1 MNLSYEEFIKLIPED
16 TKEYVDIVLKYISR
30 YIVHNTEED
39 IKDYGDIVLKH
50 IDGYITH
57 GEDMH
62 IVDDYNKFIDVP
74 INNDCKIK
82 AFFLEALS
90 KSEYSYVAKKLYNNK
105 YISYDEIAINGIP
118 VFLNNE
124 VDTNVF
130 NLYKEYFL
138 IYSDTSYYYGLTPLE
153 LVNNIFEKKQEILD
167 YRDSYG
173 IYRYCF
179 IANDGYKRLKIDK
192 IIEEKRKEFENK
204 LSIELFKDIPIDIV
218 HLVTNASKIYNY
230 NIKHIKSMLYKSID
244 DLVVDSLLTSYLY
257 SEDTDVN
264 NMVKKLN
271 LSPGII
277 DFYRKKYIEN
287 TGDLDFE
294 PNYYGIKMYYEK
306 YYKDLN
312 SKTIENMFI
321 NLFNRNIT
329 NSTYVEELLNKYNID
344 ENKVVGLLDTRT
356 EQEKINEMI
365 TNFNGDRNK
374 LARLSKIYSLTLK
387 KVNPITNKYLNTK
400 NDILT
405 YSYLTYLSIYEQDN
419 ILYEY
424 LKDNDITIDKTN
436 NLVEVNLT
444 NEEIEKEPITL
455 ESIKDIVSKNIDDFD
470 EHFIKNSK
478 SNALINIFNSL
489 SSNKIYDLNREIENY
504 IEKKELEYKDKIY
517 LELFDG
523 LNKETTSFIKDLAFE
538 NKYLSANINDI
549 DKKDLIMLSIMYSAF
564 NVDSLKS
571 YLYTRYDIVIEEVND
586 LVKVKHNN
594 FYAGYRYDEEDN
606 VMLYNDYYDFIFKGY
621 NQDIA
626 RQDIMPQ
633 HIFRNI
639 FNKSLYNR
647 AYLVKLLHRLNHNL
661 SDFDNFTDEYDNYL
675 LGSQVKDKMESI
687 FKGFYNCSVEL
698 NNNDR
703 YLNVYIENII
713 ENALAINTK
722 INETNPNLT
731 NLDKEK
737 LSIML
742 SYILTYIDA
751 IDKDNKFIFGINTL
765 YNNGITLELICKYLN
780 TSKEELKFNIP
791 PIDYKLFDNYMKY
804 FDSKEKEKSL
814 MTIMSNLFNPEINN
828 SNILSV
834 IGNLSTE
841 QSRVLNIELSTFKPY
856 IPSLSECISSL
867 KSLEVKSM
875 NIEDMNDM
883 MSYGNELS
891 KHFVT
896 INEEEHKLLSGD
908 SNDKSIANINE
919 IIANSYEVIEP
930 KKSFFKWLFLED
942 TPNNNITIKLEAIPK
957 LKDAINTNINILSN
971 ELLTYDKIR
980 KYIIEYAKKN
990 REYVIKTSEIV
1001 ALLERKINEID
1012 ADDPYSYIDSMQTS
1026 SQLQIAREKQ
1036 NRFNTSNQLLNQ
1048 ELLKINQAIVNHF
1061 ITINALEMAR
1071 DDLLPLIS
1079 SELLISQGN
1088 KDVNS
1093 SLELS
1098 KNIMDLFKAMLER
1111 NVDSTKEVLTK
1122 INSIYSLNG
1131 TTELL
1136 NMHINN
1142 YINTIDNTTDK
1153 ENSKKLIREI

>member
-1 MNLSYEEFIKLIPED
+1 MNLSYEEFIKLLPEG
-16 TKEYVDIVLKYISR
+16 TKEYVEDVLRSITQFIILNRKIYI
-30 YIVHNTEED
+30 EES
-39 IKDYGDIVLKH
+39 
-50 IDGYITH
+50 
-57 GEDMH
+57 
-62 IVDDYNKFIDVP
+62 NNFIDE
-74 INNDCKIK
+74 DYKIK
-82 AFFLEALS
+82 TIFSEILS
-90 KSEYSYVAKKLYNNK
+90 KNNEYSYIAKKIKNVTFIDISNK
-105 YISYDEIAINGIP
+105 SIYLIKSYSINP
-118 VFLNNE
+118 
-124 VDTNVF
+124 DAF

-138 IYSDTSYYYGLTPLE
+138 IYSDISYYYGLTPLE
-153 LVNNIFEKKQEILD
+153 LVNNIFEKNQGILD

-173 IYRYCF
+173 IYHYCF
-179 IANDGYKRLKIDK
+179 IGNDGYKRLKIDK
-192 IIEEKRKEFENK
+192 IIEEKRKEFENN
-204 LSIELFKDIPIDIV
+204 LSIELFRDTPIDII
-218 HLVTNASKIYNY
+218 HLITNASKIYNY
-230 NIKHIKSMLYKSID
+230 NIKHIKDMLYKSID
-244 DLVVDSLLTSYLY
+244 DLVADSILTSYLS
-257 SEDTDVN
+257 SEDEDVKT
-264 NMVKKLN
+264 MIKKLN

-277 DFYRKKYIEN
+277 DLYRKKN
-287 TGDLDFE
+287 LVKTSDLAIE
-294 PNYYGIKMYYEK
+294 PNYYSIKMYYEK
-306 YYKDLN
+306 YYKALN
-312 SKTIENMFI
+312 NKTIESMFI

-329 NSTYVEELLNKYNID
+329 NSTYVEEVLNKHNID
-344 ENKVVGLLDTRT
+344 ENKIVNLLDTRT
-356 EQEKINEMI
+356 EQEKINEI
-365 TNFNGDRNK
+365 LTNFNGYKTK

-419 ILYEY
+419 ILYKY
-424 LKDNDITIDKTN
+424 LKDNDVTIDKIN

-444 NEEIEKEPITL
+444 NEEINEESITL
-455 ESIKDIVSKNIDDFD
+455 EVIKDIVSKNIDNFD
-470 EHFIKNSK
+470 EYFIKDSK
-478 SNALINIFNSL
+478 SSTLTNIFNSL
-489 SSNKIYDLNREIENY
+489 SNNKIHDLNSEIENY

-517 LELFDG
+517 LELFNG
-523 LNKETTSFIKDLAFE
+523 LNKETISFIKHLAFE
-538 NKYLSANINDI
+538 NKYLSANISDI
-549 DKKDLIMLSIMYSAF
+549 DRKDLIMLSIMHSAF
-564 NVDSLKS
+564 NVDSLRS
-571 YLYTRYDIVIEEVND
+571 YLYTKYDIAIEEVND
-586 LVKVKHNN
+586 LIKVKYNN
-594 FYAGYRYDEEDN
+594 FYADDGYRYDEEDN
-606 VMLYNDYYDFIFKGY
+606 IMLYNDYYDFIFKGY
-621 NQDIA
+621 NQDMA

-647 AYLVKLLHRLNHNL
+647 AYLVKLLHNLKLNL
-661 SDFDNFTDEYDNYL
+661 SDFDNFTNDFNNYL
-675 LGSQVKDKMESI
+675 LEDQVKDKMKSI
-687 FKGFYNCSVEL
+687 FKDFTSCDNG
-698 NNNDR
+698 R

-713 ENALAINTK
+713 LNALAINTR
-722 INETNPNLT
+722 INKSNPNLSD
-731 NLDKEK
+731 LDKEK

-742 SYILTYIDA
+742 SYILAYIDYIDV

-780 TSKEELKFNIP
+780 TSKDDLKFNIL

-804 FDSKEKEKSL
+804 FDSNKQEKSL

-834 IGNLSTE
+834 IGNLPSE

-856 IPSLSECISSL
+856 IPSLSECIESL
-867 KSLEVKSM
+867 RSLEVKQM
-875 NIEDMNDM
+875 NVSDINDM

-930 KKSFFKWLFLED
+930 KKSFFKWLFNEEE
-942 TPNNNITIKLEAIPK
+942 TNNNITIKLEAIPK
-957 LKDAINTNINILSN
+957 LKEAINVNISILSS

-990 REYVIKTSEIV
+990 REYIIKTSEIV
-1001 ALLERKINEID
+1001 TLLENKTNEINPN
-1012 ADDPYSYIDSMQTS
+1012 DPYSYIDSLQIS
-1026 SQLQIAREKQ
+1026 SQLQIVREKQ

-1048 ELLKINQAIVNHF
+1048 ELFKINQAIVNHF

-1079 SELLISQGN
+1079 SEILISQGN

-1153 ENSKKLIREI
+1153 ENSKKLIKEL

>member
-1 MNLSYEEFIKLIPED
+1 MNLSYEEFIELIPED
-16 TKEYVDIVLKYISR
+16 TKEYVEDVLRCITQYVILNRKMYIERSSDSIDEDYRIKAIFSEMLSR
-30 YIVHNTEED
+30 NEE
-39 IKDYGDIVLKH
+39 YS
-50 IDGYITH
+50 YIT
-57 GEDMH
+57 
-62 IVDDYNKFIDVP
+62 K
-74 INNDCKIK
+74 KIK
-82 AFFLEALS
+82 YNTFVDSSRSNIYLS
-90 KSEYSYVAKKLYNNK
+90 KSYS
-105 YISYDEIAINGIP
+105 INP
-118 VFLNNE
+118 
-124 VDTNVF
+124 DAF

-138 IYSDTSYYYGLTPLE
+138 IYNDISYYYGLTPLE
-153 LVNNIFEKKQEILD
+153 LVNNIFNIDHSVLEFD
-167 YRDSYG
+167 DSNYK
-173 IYRYCF
+173 RHRCF
-179 IANDGYKRLKIDK
+179 IANDDYKKLNIDK
-192 IIEEKRKEFENK
+192 IIEEKRKEFENN
-204 LSIELFKDIPIDIV
+204 LSIELFRDTPIDII
-218 HLVTNASKIYNY
+218 HLITNASKIYNY
-230 NIKHIKSMLYKSID
+230 NIKHIKGMLYKSID
-244 DLVVDSLLTSYLY
+244 DLVVDSIFTSYLS
-257 SEDTDVN
+257 SEDTDIK
-264 NMVKKLN
+264 NMIKKLN

-277 DFYRKKYIEN
+277 DFYRKQYLEN
-287 TGDLDFE
+287 TTELDFE
-294 PNYYGIKMYYEK
+294 PNYYSIKMYYEK

-312 SKTIENMFI
+312 IKTIENMFI

-344 ENKVVGLLDTRT
+344 ENKIISLLDTRT
-356 EQEKINEMI
+356 EQEKINEI
-365 TNFNGDRNK
+365 LTNFNGDRNK
-374 LARLSKIYSLTLK
+374 LARLSKVYSLTLK
-387 KVNPITNKYLNTK
+387 KANPINNKYLKTND
-400 NDILT
+400 DILS

-419 ILYEY
+419 ILYQY
-424 LKDNDITIDKTN
+424 LKDNDITIDKIN

-444 NEEIEKEPITL
+444 DEEIEKELIDLNT
-455 ESIKDIVSKNIDDFD
+455 IKDVVSKNIDDF
-470 EHFIKNSK
+470 EEYFIKDSK
-478 SNALINIFNSL
+478 SNALIDIFNSL
-489 SSNKIYDLNREIENY
+489 SSNKICDLNSEIENY

-517 LELFDG
+517 LELFNG
-523 LNKETTSFIKDLAFE
+523 LNKETISFIKDLAYE
-538 NKYLSANINDI
+538 NKYLSANISDI
-549 DKKDLIMLSIMYSAF
+549 DRKDLIMLSIMYSAF

-571 YLYTRYDIVIEEVND
+571 YLYTRYDITTNLIEI
-586 LVKVKHNN
+586 
-594 FYAGYRYDEEDN
+594 YRKKSSKKYDYTEEDN
-606 VMLYNDYYDFIFKGY
+606 IMLYNDYYDFIFKGY
-621 NQDIA
+621 NQDMA

-647 AYLVKLLHRLNHNL
+647 ACLVKLLHRLNHNL

-703 YLNVYIENII
+703 YLNAYIENII
-713 ENALAINTK
+713 LNAIAINTK
-722 INETNPNLT
+722 INENNPNLT

-742 SYILTYIDA
+742 SYILTYIDYIDA
-751 IDKDNKFIFGINTL
+751 IDKDNKLIFGINTL

-791 PIDYKLFDNYMKY
+791 PINYKLFDNYIKY
-804 FDSKEKEKSL
+804 FDSNEKEKSL

-834 IGNLSTE
+834 IGNLSAE

-867 KSLEVKSM
+867 KSLEVKQM
-875 NIEDMNDM
+875 DVEDINDM

-919 IIANSYEVIEP
+919 IITNSYEVIEP
-930 KKSFFKWLFLED
+930 KKSFFKWLFVEE
-942 TPNNNITIKLEAIPK
+942 TNNNITIKLEAIPK
-957 LKDAINTNINILSN
+957 LKEAINANINILSN

-1001 ALLERKINEID
+1001 ALLETKINEVNPN
-1012 ADDPYSYIDSMQTS
+1012 DPYGYIDSLQVS

-1048 ELLKINQAIVNHF
+1048 ELFKINQAIVNHF

-1079 SELLISQGN
+1079 SEILITQGN

-1153 ENSKKLIREI
+1153 ENSKKLIKEI

>member
-1 MNLSYEEFIKLIPED
+1 MNLSYEEFIKLLPEG
-16 TKEYVDIVLKYISR
+16 TKEYVEDVLRSITQFIILNRKMYIEGSNDS
-30 YIVHNTEED
+30 IDED
-39 IKDYGDIVLKH
+39 YR
-50 IDGYITH
+50 
-57 GEDMH
+57 
-62 IVDDYNKFIDVP
+62 
-74 INNDCKIK
+74 IK
-82 AFFLEALS
+82 AIFSEMLS
-90 KSEYSYVAKKLYNNK
+90 RNEEYSYITKKIKYSTFVDSSRNNIYLNK
-105 YISYDEIAINGIP
+105 SYK
-118 VFLNNE
+118 LNA
-124 VDTNVF
+124 DAF

-138 IYSDTSYYYGLTPLE
+138 IYSDISYYYGLTPLE
-153 LVNNIFEKKQEILD
+153 LVNNIFEKNQGILD

-173 IYRYCF
+173 IYHYCF
-179 IANDGYKRLKIDK
+179 IGNDGYKRLKIDK

-204 LSIELFKDIPIDIV
+204 LSIELFKDTPIDII
-218 HLVTNASKIYNY
+218 HLITNASKIYNY
-230 NIKHIKSMLYKSID
+230 NIKHIKGMLYKSID
-244 DLVVDSLLTSYLY
+244 DLIVDSIFTSYLS
-257 SEDTDVN
+257 SEDTDIK
-264 NMVKKLN
+264 NMIKKLN

-277 DFYRKKYIEN
+277 DFYRKQYLEN
-287 TGDLDFE
+287 TIELDFE
-294 PNYYGIKMYYEK
+294 PNYYSIKMYYEK

-344 ENKVVGLLDTRT
+344 ENKIISLLDTRT
-356 EQEKINEMI
+356 EQEKINEI
-365 TNFNGDRNK
+365 LTNFNGDKTK
-374 LARLSKIYSLTLK
+374 LARLSKVYSLTLK
-387 KVNPITNKYLNTK
+387 KVNPLTNKYLNTK

-419 ILYEY
+419 ILYNY
-424 LKDNDITIDKTN
+424 LKDNNIEVDKIN

-444 NEEIEKEPITL
+444 NEEIENEPITL
-455 ESIKDIVSKNIDDFD
+455 EVIKDIVSKNIDNFD
-470 EHFIKNSK
+470 EYFIKDSK
-478 SNALINIFNSL
+478 SSTLTNIFNSL
-489 SSNKIYDLNREIENY
+489 SNNKIHDLNSEIENY

-517 LELFDG
+517 LELFNG
-523 LNKETTSFIKDLAFE
+523 LNKETISFIKHLAFE
-538 NKYLSANINDI
+538 NKYLSTNISDI
-549 DKKDLIMLSIMYSAF
+549 DRKDLIMLSIMHSAF
-564 NVDSLKS
+564 NVDSLRS
-571 YLYTRYDIVIEEVND
+571 YLYTKYDIAIEEVND
-586 LVKVKHNN
+586 LIKVKYNN
-594 FYAGYRYDEEDN
+594 FYADDGYRYDEEDN
-606 VMLYNDYYDFIFKGY
+606 IMLYNDYYDFIFKGY
-621 NQDIA
+621 NQDMA
-626 RQDIMPQ
+626 RQDIMSQ

-647 AYLVKLLHRLNHNL
+647 AYLVKLLHNLKLNL
-661 SDFDNFTDEYDNYL
+661 SDFDNFGNDFDNYL
-675 LGSQVKDKMESI
+675 LENQVKDKMESI
-687 FKGFYNCSVEL
+687 FKDFTSCDNG
-698 NNNDR
+698 R
-703 YLNVYIENII
+703 YLNVCIENII
-713 ENALAINTK
+713 LNALAINTR
-722 INETNPNLT
+722 INENNLNLT
-731 NLDKEK
+731 DLDKEK

-742 SYILTYIDA
+742 SYILAYIDY
-751 IDKDNKFIFGINTL
+751 IDVIEVDNKFIFGINTL

-804 FDSKEKEKSL
+804 FDFSKQEKSL

-856 IPSLSECISSL
+856 IPNLSECIDSL
-867 KSLEVKSM
+867 KSLEVKQM
-875 NIEDMNDM
+875 DVEDINDM

-919 IIANSYEVIEP
+919 IITNSYEVIEP
-930 KKSFFKWLFLED
+930 KKSFFKWLFVEE
-942 TPNNNITIKLEAIPK
+942 TNNNITIKLEAIPK
-957 LKDAINTNINILSN
+957 LKEAINTNINILSN

-1001 ALLERKINEID
+1001 ALLESKINEVNPN
-1012 ADDPYSYIDSMQTS
+1012 DPYSYIDSMQVS

-1048 ELLKINQAIVNHF
+1048 ELFKINQAIVNHF

-1079 SELLISQGN
+1079 SEILISQGN

-1142 YINTIDNTTDK
+1142 YINTIDNTTNK
-1153 ENSKKLIREI
+1153 ENSKKLIKEI

>member
-16 TKEYVDIVLKYISR
+16 TKEYVEDVLRSITQFIILNRKIYI
-30 YIVHNTEED
+30 EESNNFVD
-39 IKDYGDIVLKH
+39 EDY
-50 IDGYITH
+50 
-57 GEDMH
+57 
-62 IVDDYNKFIDVP
+62 
-74 INNDCKIK
+74 KIK
-82 AFFLEALS
+82 AIFSEILSKNNEYSYITKKIKNVTFIDTSDKSIYLS
-90 KSEYSYVAKKLYNNK
+90 KSYS
-105 YISYDEIAINGIP
+105 INP
-118 VFLNNE
+118 
-124 VDTNVF
+124 DAF

-138 IYSDTSYYYGLTPLE
+138 IYSDISYYYGLTPLE
-153 LVNNIFEKKQEILD
+153 LVNNIFEKNQGILD

-179 IANDGYKRLKIDK
+179 IANDGYKRLKVDK
-192 IIEEKRKEFENK
+192 IIEEKRKEFENN
-204 LSIELFKDIPIDIV
+204 LSIELFRDTPIDII

-230 NIKHIKSMLYKSID
+230 NIKHIKDMLYKSID
-244 DLVVDSLLTSYLY
+244 DLVADSILTSYLS
-257 SEDTDVN
+257 SEDEDVKT
-264 NMVKKLN
+264 MVKKLN

-277 DFYRKKYIEN
+277 DLYRKKN
-287 TGDLDFE
+287 LVKTSDLAIE
-294 PNYYGIKMYYEK
+294 PNYYSIKMYYEK
-306 YYKDLN
+306 YYKALN
-312 SKTIENMFI
+312 NKTIESMFI

-329 NSTYVEELLNKYNID
+329 NSTYVEEVFNKHNID
-344 ENKVVGLLDTRT
+344 ENKIVNLLDTRT
-356 EQEKINEMI
+356 EQEKINEI
-365 TNFNGDRNK
+365 LTNFNGDRNK
-374 LARLSKIYSLTLK
+374 LARLSKVYSLTLK

-419 ILYEY
+419 ILYKY
-424 LKDNDITIDKTN
+424 LKDNDVTIDKIN

-444 NEEIEKEPITL
+444 NEEINEESITL
-455 ESIKDIVSKNIDDFD
+455 EVIKDIVSKNIDNFD
-470 EHFIKNSK
+470 EYFIKDSK
-478 SNALINIFNSL
+478 SNIIINIINSI
-489 SSNKIYDLNREIENY
+489 SNNKICDLNSEIENY
-504 IEKKELEYKDKIY
+504 KEKKELEYKDKIY
-517 LELFDG
+517 LELFNG
-523 LNKETTSFIKDLAFE
+523 LNKETISFIKHLAFE
-538 NKYLSANINDI
+538 NKYLSANISDI
-549 DKKDLIMLSIMYSAF
+549 DRKDLIMLSIMHSAF
-564 NVDSLKS
+564 NVDSLRS
-571 YLYTRYDIVIEEVND
+571 YLYTKYDIAIEEVND
-586 LVKVKHNN
+586 LIKVKYNN
-594 FYAGYRYDEEDN
+594 FYADDGYRYDEEDN
-606 VMLYNDYYDFIFKGY
+606 IMLYNDYYDFIFKGY
-621 NQDIA
+621 NKDMA

-647 AYLVKLLHRLNHNL
+647 AYLVKLLHNLKLNL
-661 SDFDNFTDEYDNYL
+661 SDFDNFSDEFDNYL
-675 LGSQVKDKMESI
+675 LEGQVNDKMESI
-687 FKGFYNCSVEL
+687 FRDFTNCDVKF
-698 NNNDR
+698 NTNGR
-703 YLNVYIENII
+703 YLNVNIKSII
-713 ENALAINTK
+713 ENALAINTR
-722 INETNPNLT
+722 INKSNPNLSD
-731 NLDKEK
+731 LDKEK

-742 SYILTYIDA
+742 SYILAYIDYIDA
-751 IDKDNKFIFGINTL
+751 IDKDNKLIFGINTL
-765 YNNGITLELICKYLN
+765 YNNDITLELICKYLN

-791 PIDYKLFDNYMKY
+791 PINYKLFDNYMKY
-804 FDSKEKEKSL
+804 FDSNKQEKSL

-834 IGNLSTE
+834 IGNLPSE

-856 IPSLSECISSL
+856 IPSLSECIESL
-867 KSLEVKSM
+867 RFLEVKQM
-875 NIEDMNDM
+875 NVSDINDM

-930 KKSFFKWLFLED
+930 KKSFFKWLFNEEE
-942 TPNNNITIKLEAIPK
+942 TNNNITIKLEAIPK
-957 LKDAINTNINILSN
+957 LKEAINVNISILSS

-990 REYVIKTSEIV
+990 REYIIKTSEIV
-1001 ALLERKINEID
+1001 TLLESKTNEINPN
-1012 ADDPYSYIDSMQTS
+1012 DPYGYIDSLQIS

-1048 ELLKINQAIVNHF
+1048 ELFKINQAIVNHF

-1079 SELLISQGN
+1079 SEILISQGN

-1153 ENSKKLIREI
+1153 ENSKKLIKEL

>member
-1 MNLSYEEFIKLIPED
+1 MNLSYEEFIKLLPEG
-16 TKEYVDIVLKYISR
+16 TKEYVEDVLRSITQFIILNRKIYIEESNNFINEDYKIKTIFSEILSKNNEYS
-30 YIVHNTEED
+30 YIAKK
-39 IKDYGDIVLKH
+39 IKNV
-50 IDGYITH
+50 T
-57 GEDMH
+57 
-62 IVDDYNKFIDVP
+62 FIDT
-74 INNDCKIK
+74 NDKSIY
-82 AFFLEALS
+82 LS
-90 KSEYSYVAKKLYNNK
+90 KSYS
-105 YISYDEIAINGIP
+105 INP
-118 VFLNNE
+118 
-124 VDTNVF
+124 DAF

-138 IYSDTSYYYGLTPLE
+138 IYNDISYYYGLTPLE
-153 LVNNIFEKKQEILD
+153 LVNNIFNIDHSVLEFD
-167 YRDSYG
+167 DSNFK
-173 IYRYCF
+173 RHRCF
-179 IANDGYKRLKIDK
+179 IANDDYKKLNIDK
-192 IIEEKRKEFENK
+192 IIEEKRKEFENN
-204 LSIELFKDIPIDIV
+204 LSIELFRDTPIDII
-218 HLVTNASKIYNY
+218 HLITNASKIYNY
-230 NIKHIKSMLYKSID
+230 NIKHIKGMLYKSID
-244 DLVVDSLLTSYLY
+244 DLVVDSILTSYLS
-257 SEDTDVN
+257 SEDEDVKT
-264 NMVKKLN
+264 MVKKLN

-277 DFYRKKYIEN
+277 DLYRKKN
-287 TGDLDFE
+287 LVKTSDLAIE
-294 PNYYGIKMYYEK
+294 PNYYSIKMYYEK
-306 YYKDLN
+306 YYKALN
-312 SKTIENMFI
+312 NKTIESMFI

-329 NSTYVEELLNKYNID
+329 NSTYVEEVLNKHNID
-344 ENKVVGLLDTRT
+344 ENKIVNLLDTRT
-356 EQEKINEMI
+356 SQEKINEI
-365 TNFNGDRNK
+365 LTNFNGDKTK
-374 LARLSKIYSLTLK
+374 LARLSKVYSLTLK
-387 KVNPITNKYLNTK
+387 KVNPITNKYLNT
-400 NDILT
+400 NDDILS

-419 ILYEY
+419 ILYQY
-424 LKDNDITIDKTN
+424 LKDNDITIDKIN

-444 NEEIEKEPITL
+444 DEEIEKELIDLNT
-455 ESIKDIVSKNIDDFD
+455 IKDVVSKNIDDF
-470 EHFIKNSK
+470 EEYFIKDSK
-478 SNALINIFNSL
+478 SNALIDIFNSL
-489 SSNKIYDLNREIENY
+489 SSNKICDLNSEIENY

-517 LELFDG
+517 LELFNG
-523 LNKETTSFIKDLAFE
+523 LNKETISFIKDLAYE
-538 NKYLSANINDI
+538 NKYLSANISDI
-549 DKKDLIMLSIMYSAF
+549 DRKDLIMLSIMYSAF

-571 YLYTRYDIVIEEVND
+571 YLYTRYDITTNLIEI
-586 LVKVKHNN
+586 
-594 FYAGYRYDEEDN
+594 YRKKSSKKYDYTEEDN
-606 VMLYNDYYDFIFKGY
+606 IMLYNDYYDFIFKGY
-621 NQDIA
+621 NQDMA

-703 YLNVYIENII
+703 YLNAYIENII
-713 ENALAINTK
+713 LNALAINTK
-722 INETNPNLT
+722 INENNPNLT
-731 NLDKEK
+731 ILDKEK

-742 SYILTYIDA
+742 SYILTYIDYIDA
-751 IDKDNKFIFGINTL
+751 IDKDNKLIFGINTL

-791 PIDYKLFDNYMKY
+791 PIDYKLFDNYIKY
-804 FDSKEKEKSL
+804 FDSNEKEKSL

-841 QSRVLNIELSTFKPY
+841 QSRVLNIELSTFKSY

-867 KSLEVKSM
+867 KSLEVKQM
-875 NIEDMNDM
+875 DVEDINDM

-919 IIANSYEVIEP
+919 IITNSYEVIEP
-930 KKSFFKWLFLED
+930 KKSFFKWLFVEE
-942 TPNNNITIKLEAIPK
+942 TNNNITIKLEAIPK
-957 LKDAINTNINILSN
+957 LKEAINTNINILSN

-1001 ALLERKINEID
+1001 ALLENKINEVNPN
-1012 ADDPYSYIDSMQTS
+1012 DPYGYIDSLQVS

-1048 ELLKINQAIVNHF
+1048 ELFKINQAIVNHF

-1079 SELLISQGN
+1079 SEILITQGN

-1153 ENSKKLIREI
+1153 ENSKKLIKEI

>member
-1 MNLSYEEFIKLIPED
+1 MNLSYEEFIELIPED
-16 TKEYVDIVLKYISR
+16 TKEYVEDVLRCITQYVILNRKMYIERSSDSIDEDYRIKAIFSEMLSR
-30 YIVHNTEED
+30 NEE
-39 IKDYGDIVLKH
+39 YS
-50 IDGYITH
+50 YIT
-57 GEDMH
+57 
-62 IVDDYNKFIDVP
+62 K
-74 INNDCKIK
+74 KIK
-82 AFFLEALS
+82 YNTFVDTTDKSIYLS
-90 KSEYSYVAKKLYNNK
+90 KSYS
-105 YISYDEIAINGIP
+105 INP
-118 VFLNNE
+118 
-124 VDTNVF
+124 DAF

-138 IYSDTSYYYGLTPLE
+138 IYNDISYYYGLTPLE
-153 LVNNIFEKKQEILD
+153 LVNNIFEKNQGILD

-179 IANDGYKRLKIDK
+179 IANDGYKRLKVDK

-204 LSIELFKDIPIDIV
+204 LNIELFRNIPIDIV

-230 NIKHIKSMLYKSID
+230 NIKHIKGMLYKSID

-257 SEDTDVN
+257 SEDTDIK
-264 NMVKKLN
+264 NMIKKLN

-277 DFYRKKYIEN
+277 DFYRKQYLEN
-287 TGDLDFE
+287 TIELDFE
-294 PNYYGIKMYYEK
+294 PNYYSIKMYYEK

-344 ENKVVGLLDTRT
+344 ENKIISLLDTRT
-356 EQEKINEMI
+356 SQEKINEI
-365 TNFNGDRNK
+365 LTNFNGDRNK

-387 KVNPITNKYLNTK
+387 EVNPLTNKYLNTK

-419 ILYEY
+419 ILYNY
-424 LKDNDITIDKTN
+424 LKDNNIEVDKIN

-444 NEEIEKEPITL
+444 NEEIENEPITL
-455 ESIKDIVSKNIDDFD
+455 EVVKDIVSKNIDNFD
-470 EHFIKNSK
+470 EYFIKNSK
-478 SNALINIFNSL
+478 SNTLINIFNSL
-489 SSNKIYDLNREIENY
+489 SNNKIHDLNSEIENY

-517 LELFDG
+517 LELFNG
-523 LNKETTSFIKDLAFE
+523 LNKETISFIKHLAFE
-538 NKYLSANINDI
+538 NKYLSANISDI
-549 DKKDLIMLSIMYSAF
+549 DRKDLIMLSIMHSAF
-564 NVDSLKS
+564 NVDSLRS
-571 YLYTRYDIVIEEVND
+571 YLYTKYDIAIEEVND
-586 LVKVKHNN
+586 LIKVKYNN
-594 FYAGYRYDEEDN
+594 FYADDGYRYDEEDN
-606 VMLYNDYYDFIFKGY
+606 IMLYNDYYDFIFKGY
-621 NQDIA
+621 NQDMA

-647 AYLVKLLHRLNHNL
+647 AYLVKLLHNLKLNL
-661 SDFDNFTDEYDNYL
+661 SDFDNFSNDFDNYL
-675 LGSQVKDKMESI
+675 LENQVKDKMESI
-687 FKGFYNCSVEL
+687 FKDFTSCDNG
-698 NNNDR
+698 R

-713 ENALAINTK
+713 LNALAINTR
-722 INETNPNLT
+722 INKSNPNLSD
-731 NLDKEK
+731 LDKEK

-742 SYILTYIDA
+742 SYILAYIDY
-751 IDKDNKFIFGINTL
+751 IDVIEVDNKFIFGINTL

-780 TSKEELKFNIP
+780 TSKDELKFNIP

-804 FDSKEKEKSL
+804 FDFSKQEKSL

-856 IPSLSECISSL
+856 IPSLSECIDSL
-867 KSLEVKSM
+867 KSLEVKQM
-875 NIEDMNDM
+875 NVSDINDM

-919 IIANSYEVIEP
+919 IITNSYEVIEP

-942 TPNNNITIKLEAIPK
+942 TPSNNITIKLEAIPK

-1001 ALLERKINEID
+1001 ALLESKINEVNPN
-1012 ADDPYSYIDSMQTS
+1012 DPYSYIDSLQVS

-1048 ELLKINQAIVNHF
+1048 ELFKINQAIVNHF

-1079 SELLISQGN
+1079 SEILIAQGN
-1088 KDVNS
+1088 KDANS

-1153 ENSKKLIREI
+1153 ENSKKLIKEI

>member
-1 MNLSYEEFIKLIPED
+1 MNLSYEEFIKLLPEG
-16 TKEYVDIVLKYISR
+16 TKEYVEDVLRSITQFIILNRKIYIEESNNFINEDYKIKTIFSEILSKNNEYS
-30 YIVHNTEED
+30 YIAKK
-39 IKDYGDIVLKH
+39 IKNV
-50 IDGYITH
+50 T
-57 GEDMH
+57 
-62 IVDDYNKFIDVP
+62 FIDT
-74 INNDCKIK
+74 NDKSIY
-82 AFFLEALS
+82 LS
-90 KSEYSYVAKKLYNNK
+90 KSYS
-105 YISYDEIAINGIP
+105 INP
-118 VFLNNE
+118 
-124 VDTNVF
+124 DAF

-138 IYSDTSYYYGLTPLE
+138 IYNDISYYYGLTPLE
-153 LVNNIFEKKQEILD
+153 LVNNIFNIDHSVLEFD
-167 YRDSYG
+167 DSNFK
-173 IYRYCF
+173 RHRCF
-179 IANDGYKRLKIDK
+179 IANDDYKRLNIDK
-192 IIEEKRKEFENK
+192 IIEEKRKEFENN
-204 LSIELFKDIPIDIV
+204 LSIELFRDTPIDIV

-230 NIKHIKSMLYKSID
+230 NIKHIKDMLYKSID
-244 DLVVDSLLTSYLY
+244 DLVVDSIFTSYLS
-257 SEDTDVN
+257 SEDEDVKT
-264 NMVKKLN
+264 MIKKLN

-277 DFYRKKYIEN
+277 DFYRKKNLEN
-287 TGDLDFE
+287 TIELDFE
-294 PNYYGIKMYYEK
+294 PNYYSIKMYYEK

-329 NSTYVEELLNKYNID
+329 NSTYVEEVLNKHNID
-344 ENKVVGLLDTRT
+344 ENKIVNLLDTRT
-356 EQEKINEMI
+356 SQEKINEI
-365 TNFNGDRNK
+365 LTNFNGDKTK
-374 LARLSKIYSLTLK
+374 LARLSKVYSLTLK
-387 KVNPITNKYLNTK
+387 KVNPLTNKYLNTK

-419 ILYEY
+419 ILYKY
-424 LKDNDITIDKTN
+424 LKDNDVTIDKIN

-444 NEEIEKEPITL
+444 NEEINEESITL
-455 ESIKDIVSKNIDDFD
+455 EVIKDIVSKNIDNFD
-470 EHFIKNSK
+470 EYFIKDSK
-478 SNALINIFNSL
+478 SNIIINIFNSL
-489 SSNKIYDLNREIENY
+489 SNNKIHDLNSEIENY

-517 LELFDG
+517 LELFNG
-523 LNKETTSFIKDLAFE
+523 LNKETISFIKHLAFE
-538 NKYLSANINDI
+538 NKYLSANISDI
-549 DKKDLIMLSIMYSAF
+549 DRKDLIMLSIMHSAF
-564 NVDSLKS
+564 NVDSLRS
-571 YLYTRYDIVIEEVND
+571 YLYTKYDITIEEVND
-586 LVKVKHNN
+586 LIKVKYNN
-594 FYAGYRYDEEDN
+594 FYADDGYRYDEEDN
-606 VMLYNDYYDFIFKGY
+606 IMLYNDYYDFIFKGY
-621 NQDIA
+621 NQDMA

-647 AYLVKLLHRLNHNL
+647 AYLVKLLHNLKLNL
-661 SDFDNFTDEYDNYL
+661 SDFDNFTNDFNNYL
-675 LGSQVKDKMESI
+675 LEDQVKDKMKSI
-687 FKGFYNCSVEL
+687 FKDFTSCDNG
-698 NNNDR
+698 R

-713 ENALAINTK
+713 LNALAINTR
-722 INETNPNLT
+722 INKSNPNLSD
-731 NLDKEK
+731 LDKEK

-742 SYILTYIDA
+742 SYILAYIDY
-751 IDKDNKFIFGINTL
+751 IDVIEVDNKFIFGINTL

-780 TSKEELKFNIP
+780 TSKDELKFNIP

-804 FDSKEKEKSL
+804 FDSNKQEKSL

-834 IGNLSTE
+834 IGNLPSE

-856 IPSLSECISSL
+856 IPSLSECIESL
-867 KSLEVKSM
+867 RSLEVKQM
-875 NIEDMNDM
+875 NVSDINDM

-930 KKSFFKWLFLED
+930 KKSFFKWLFNEEE
-942 TPNNNITIKLEAIPK
+942 TNNNITIKLEAIPK
-957 LKDAINTNINILSN
+957 LKEAINVNISILSS

-990 REYVIKTSEIV
+990 REYIIKTSEIV
-1001 ALLERKINEID
+1001 TLLENKTNEINPN
-1012 ADDPYSYIDSMQTS
+1012 DPYSYIDSLQIS
-1026 SQLQIAREKQ
+1026 SQLQIVREKQ

-1048 ELLKINQAIVNHF
+1048 ELFKINQAIVNHF

-1079 SELLISQGN
+1079 SEILISQGN

-1153 ENSKKLIREI
+1153 ENSKKLIKEL

>member
-1 MNLSYEEFIKLIPED
+1 MNLSYEEFIKLLPEG
-16 TKEYVDIVLKYISR
+16 TKEYVEDVLRSITQFIILNRKI
-30 YIVHNTEED
+30 YIVESN
-39 IKDYGDIVLKH
+39 
-50 IDGYITH
+50 
-57 GEDMH
+57 
-62 IVDDYNKFIDVP
+62 NFIDE
-74 INNDCKIK
+74 DYKIK
-82 AFFLEALS
+82 TIFSEILS
-90 KSEYSYVAKKLYNNK
+90 KNNEYSYIAKKIKNVTFIDISNK
-105 YISYDEIAINGIP
+105 SIYLIKSYSINP
-118 VFLNNE
+118 
-124 VDTNVF
+124 DAF

-138 IYSDTSYYYGLTPLE
+138 IYNDISYYYGLTPLE
-153 LVNNIFEKKQEILD
+153 LVNNIFNIDHSVLEFD
-167 YRDSYG
+167 DSNFK
-173 IYRYCF
+173 RHRCF
-179 IANDGYKRLKIDK
+179 IANDDYKKLNIDK
-192 IIEEKRKEFENK
+192 IIEEKRKEFENN
-204 LSIELFKDIPIDIV
+204 LSIELFRDTPIDII
-218 HLVTNASKIYNY
+218 HLITNASKIYNY
-230 NIKHIKSMLYKSID
+230 NIKHIKDMLYKSID
-244 DLVVDSLLTSYLY
+244 DLVADSILTSYLS
-257 SEDTDVN
+257 SEDEDVKT
-264 NMVKKLN
+264 MIKKLN

-277 DFYRKKYIEN
+277 DFYRKKNLEN
-287 TGDLDFE
+287 TIELDFE
-294 PNYYGIKMYYEK
+294 PNYYSIKMYYEK

-344 ENKVVGLLDTRT
+344 ENKIISLLDTRT
-356 EQEKINEMI
+356 SQEKINEI
-365 TNFNGDRNK
+365 LTNFNGDKTK
-374 LARLSKIYSLTLK
+374 LARLSKVYSLTLK
-387 KVNPITNKYLNTK
+387 KVNPLTNKYLNTK

-419 ILYEY
+419 ILYKY
-424 LKDNDITIDKTN
+424 LKDNDVTIDKIN

-444 NEEIEKEPITL
+444 NEEINEESITL
-455 ESIKDIVSKNIDDFD
+455 EVIKDIVSKNIDNFD
-470 EHFIKNSK
+470 EYFIKDSK
-478 SNALINIFNSL
+478 SNIIINIINSI
-489 SSNKIYDLNREIENY
+489 SNNKICDLNSEIENY
-504 IEKKELEYKDKIY
+504 KEKKELEYKDKIY
-517 LELFDG
+517 LELFNG
-523 LNKETTSFIKDLAFE
+523 LNKETISFIKHLAFE
-538 NKYLSANINDI
+538 NKYLSANISDI
-549 DKKDLIMLSIMYSAF
+549 DRKDLIMLSIMHSAF
-564 NVDSLKS
+564 NVDSLRS
-571 YLYTRYDIVIEEVND
+571 YLYTKYDIAIEEVND
-586 LVKVKHNN
+586 LIKVKYNN
-594 FYAGYRYDEEDN
+594 FYADDGYRYDEEDN
-606 VMLYNDYYDFIFKGY
+606 IMLYNDYYDFIFKGY
-621 NQDIA
+621 NQDMA

-647 AYLVKLLHRLNHNL
+647 AYLVKLLHNLKFNL
-661 SDFDNFTDEYDNYL
+661 SDFDNFTNDFNNYL
-675 LGSQVKDKMESI
+675 LEDQVKDKMKSI
-687 FKGFYNCSVEL
+687 FKDFTSCDNG
-698 NNNDR
+698 R

-713 ENALAINTK
+713 LNALAINTR
-722 INETNPNLT
+722 INKSNPNLSD
-731 NLDKEK
+731 LDKEK

-742 SYILTYIDA
+742 SYILAYIDY
-751 IDKDNKFIFGINTL
+751 IDVIEVDNKFIFGINTL

-780 TSKEELKFNIP
+780 TSKDELKFNIP
-791 PIDYKLFDNYMKY
+791 LIDYKLFDNYMKY
-804 FDSKEKEKSL
+804 FDSNKQEKSL

-834 IGNLSTE
+834 IGNLPSE

-856 IPSLSECISSL
+856 IPSLSECIESL
-867 KSLEVKSM
+867 RSIEVKQM
-875 NIEDMNDM
+875 NVSDINDM

-930 KKSFFKWLFLED
+930 KKSFFKWLFNEEE
-942 TPNNNITIKLEAIPK
+942 TNNNITIKLEAIPK
-957 LKDAINTNINILSN
+957 LKEAINVNISILSS

-990 REYVIKTSEIV
+990 REYIIKTSEIV
-1001 ALLERKINEID
+1001 TLLENKTNEINPN
-1012 ADDPYSYIDSMQTS
+1012 DPYSYIDSLQIS
-1026 SQLQIAREKQ
+1026 SQLQIVREKQ

-1048 ELLKINQAIVNHF
+1048 ELFKINQAIVNHF

-1079 SELLISQGN
+1079 SEILISQGN

-1153 ENSKKLIREI
+1153 ENSKKLIKEL

>member
-1 MNLSYEEFIKLIPED
+1 MNLSYEEFIKLLPEG
-16 TKEYVDIVLKYISR
+16 TKEYVEDVLRSITQFIILNRKIYIEESNNFINEDYKIKTIFSEILSKNNEYS
-30 YIVHNTEED
+30 YIAKK
-39 IKDYGDIVLKH
+39 IKNV
-50 IDGYITH
+50 T
-57 GEDMH
+57 
-62 IVDDYNKFIDVP
+62 FIDT
-74 INNDCKIK
+74 NDKSIY
-82 AFFLEALS
+82 LS
-90 KSEYSYVAKKLYNNK
+90 KSYS
-105 YISYDEIAINGIP
+105 INP
-118 VFLNNE
+118 
-124 VDTNVF
+124 DAF

-138 IYSDTSYYYGLTPLE
+138 IYNDISYYYGLTPLE
-153 LVNNIFEKKQEILD
+153 LVNNIFNIDHSVLEFD
-167 YRDSYG
+167 DSNFK
-173 IYRYCF
+173 RHRCF
-179 IANDGYKRLKIDK
+179 IANDDYKRLNIDK
-192 IIEEKRKEFENK
+192 IIEEKRKEFENN
-204 LSIELFKDIPIDIV
+204 LSIELFRDTPIDII
-218 HLVTNASKIYNY
+218 HLITNASKIYNY
-230 NIKHIKSMLYKSID
+230 NIKHIKGMLYKSID
-244 DLVVDSLLTSYLY
+244 DLIVDSLLTSYLY
-257 SEDTDVN
+257 SEDTDIK
-264 NMVKKLN
+264 NMIKKLN

-277 DFYRKKYIEN
+277 DFYRKQYLEN
-287 TGDLDFE
+287 TTELDFE
-294 PNYYGIKMYYEK
+294 PNYYSIKMYYEK

-344 ENKVVGLLDTRT
+344 ENKIISLLDTRT
-356 EQEKINEMI
+356 EQEKINEI
-365 TNFNGDRNK
+365 LTNFNGDRNK
-374 LARLSKIYSLTLK
+374 LARLSKVYSLTLK
-387 KVNPITNKYLNTK
+387 KANPINNKYLKTND
-400 NDILT
+400 DILS

-419 ILYEY
+419 ILYQY
-424 LKDNDITIDKTN
+424 LKDNDITIDKIN

-444 NEEIEKEPITL
+444 DEEIEKELIDLNT
-455 ESIKDIVSKNIDDFD
+455 IKDVVSKNIDDF
-470 EHFIKNSK
+470 EEYFIKDSK
-478 SNALINIFNSL
+478 SNALIDIFNSL
-489 SSNKIYDLNREIENY
+489 SSNKICDLNSEIENY

-517 LELFDG
+517 LELFNG
-523 LNKETTSFIKDLAFE
+523 LNKETISFIKDLAYE
-538 NKYLSANINDI
+538 NKYLSANISDI
-549 DKKDLIMLSIMYSAF
+549 DRKDLIMLSIMYSAF

-571 YLYTRYDIVIEEVND
+571 YLYTRYDITTNLIEI
-586 LVKVKHNN
+586 
-594 FYAGYRYDEEDN
+594 YRKKSSKKYDYTEEDN
-606 VMLYNDYYDFIFKGY
+606 IMLYNDYYDFIFKGY
-621 NQDIA
+621 NQDMA

-647 AYLVKLLHRLNHNL
+647 ACLVKLLHRLNHNL

-703 YLNVYIENII
+703 YLNAYIENII
-713 ENALAINTK
+713 LNALAINTK
-722 INETNPNLT
+722 INENNPNLT

-742 SYILTYIDA
+742 SYILTYIDYIDA
-751 IDKDNKFIFGINTL
+751 IDKDNKLIFGINTL

-791 PIDYKLFDNYMKY
+791 PINYKLFDNYIKY
-804 FDSKEKEKSL
+804 FDSNEKEKSL

-834 IGNLSTE
+834 IGNLSAE

-867 KSLEVKSM
+867 KSLEVKQM
-875 NIEDMNDM
+875 DVEDINDM

-919 IIANSYEVIEP
+919 IITNSYEVIEP
-930 KKSFFKWLFLED
+930 KKSFFKWLFVEEKS
-942 TPNNNITIKLEAIPK
+942 NNITIKLEAIPK
-957 LKDAINTNINILSN
+957 LKEAINTNINILSN

-1001 ALLERKINEID
+1001 ALLENKINEVNPN
-1012 ADDPYSYIDSMQTS
+1012 DPYGYIDSLQVS
-1026 SQLQIAREKQ
+1026 SQLQIARKKQ

-1048 ELLKINQAIVNHF
+1048 ELFKINQAIVNHF

-1079 SELLISQGN
+1079 SEILIAQGN
-1088 KDVNS
+1088 KDANS

-1153 ENSKKLIREI
+1153 ENSKKLIKEI

>member
-1 MNLSYEEFIKLIPED
+1 MNLSYEEFIKLLPEG
-16 TKEYVDIVLKYISR
+16 TKEYVEDVLRSITQFIILNRKI
-30 YIVHNTEED
+30 YIVESN
-39 IKDYGDIVLKH
+39 
-50 IDGYITH
+50 
-57 GEDMH
+57 
-62 IVDDYNKFIDVP
+62 NFIDE
-74 INNDCKIK
+74 DYKIK
-82 AFFLEALS
+82 TIFSEILS
-90 KSEYSYVAKKLYNNK
+90 KNNEYSYIAKKIKNVTFIDISNK
-105 YISYDEIAINGIP
+105 SIYLIKSYSINP
-118 VFLNNE
+118 
-124 VDTNVF
+124 DAF

-138 IYSDTSYYYGLTPLE
+138 IYNDISYYYGLTPLE
-153 LVNNIFEKKQEILD
+153 LVNNIFNIDHSVLEFD
-167 YRDSYG
+167 DSNFK
-173 IYRYCF
+173 RHRCF
-179 IANDGYKRLKIDK
+179 IANDDYKKLNIDK
-192 IIEEKRKEFENK
+192 IIEEKRKEFENN
-204 LSIELFKDIPIDIV
+204 LSIELFRDTPIDII
-218 HLVTNASKIYNY
+218 HLITNASKIYNY
-230 NIKHIKSMLYKSID
+230 NIKHIKDMLYKSID
-244 DLVVDSLLTSYLY
+244 DLVADSILTSYLS
-257 SEDTDVN
+257 SEDEDVKT
-264 NMVKKLN
+264 MIKKLN

-277 DFYRKKYIEN
+277 DLYRKKNLEN
-287 TGDLDFE
+287 TIELDFE
-294 PNYYGIKMYYEK
+294 PNYYSIKMYYEK

-344 ENKVVGLLDTRT
+344 ENKIISLLDTRT
-356 EQEKINEMI
+356 SQEKINEI
-365 TNFNGDRNK
+365 LTNFNGDKTK
-374 LARLSKIYSLTLK
+374 LARLSKVYSLTLK

-419 ILYEY
+419 ILYKY
-424 LKDNDITIDKTN
+424 LKDNDITIDKIN

-444 NEEIEKEPITL
+444 NEEIENEPITL
-455 ESIKDIVSKNIDDFD
+455 EVIKDIVSKNIDNFD
-470 EHFIKNSK
+470 EYFIKDSK
-478 SNALINIFNSL
+478 SNIIINIINSI
-489 SSNKIYDLNREIENY
+489 SNNKICDLNSEIENY

-517 LELFDG
+517 LELFNG
-523 LNKETTSFIKDLAFE
+523 LNKETISFIKHLAFE
-538 NKYLSANINDI
+538 NKYLSANISDI
-549 DKKDLIMLSIMYSAF
+549 DRKDLIMLSIMHSAF
-564 NVDSLKS
+564 NVDSLRS
-571 YLYTRYDIVIEEVND
+571 YLYTKYDIAIEEVND
-586 LVKVKHNN
+586 LIKVKYNN
-594 FYAGYRYDEEDN
+594 FYADEGYRYDEEDN
-606 VMLYNDYYDFIFKGY
+606 IMLYNDYYDFIFKGY
-621 NQDIA
+621 NQDMA

-647 AYLVKLLHRLNHNL
+647 AYLVKLLHNLKFNL
-661 SDFDNFTDEYDNYL
+661 SDFDNFTNDFNNYL
-675 LGSQVKDKMESI
+675 LENQVKDKMKSI
-687 FKGFYNCSVEL
+687 FKDFTSCDNG
-698 NNNDR
+698 R

-713 ENALAINTK
+713 LNALAINTR
-722 INETNPNLT
+722 INKSNPNLSD
-731 NLDKEK
+731 LDKEK

-742 SYILTYIDA
+742 SYILAYIDY
-751 IDKDNKFIFGINTL
+751 IDVIEVDNKFIFGINTL

-780 TSKEELKFNIP
+780 TSKDELKFNIP

-804 FDSKEKEKSL
+804 FDSNKQEKSL

-834 IGNLSTE
+834 IGNLPSE

-856 IPSLSECISSL
+856 IPSLSECIESL
-867 KSLEVKSM
+867 RSLEVKQM
-875 NIEDMNDM
+875 NVSDINDM

-930 KKSFFKWLFLED
+930 KKSFFKWLFNEEE
-942 TPNNNITIKLEAIPK
+942 TNNNITIKLEAIPK
-957 LKDAINTNINILSN
+957 LKEAINVNISILSS

-990 REYVIKTSEIV
+990 REYIIKTSEIV
-1001 ALLERKINEID
+1001 TLLENKTNEINPN
-1012 ADDPYSYIDSMQTS
+1012 DPYSYIDSLQIS
-1026 SQLQIAREKQ
+1026 SQLQIVREKQ

-1048 ELLKINQAIVNHF
+1048 ELFKINQAIVNHF

-1079 SELLISQGN
+1079 SEILISQGN

-1142 YINTIDNTTDK
+1142 YINTIDDTTDK
-1153 ENSKKLIREI
+1153 ENSKKLIKKL

>member
-1 MNLSYEEFIKLIPED
+1 MNLSYEEFIKLLPEG
-16 TKEYVDIVLKYISR
+16 TKEYVEDVLRSITQFIILNRKIYIEESNNFINEDYKIKTIFSEILSKNNEYS
-30 YIVHNTEED
+30 YIAKK
-39 IKDYGDIVLKH
+39 IKNV
-50 IDGYITH
+50 T
-57 GEDMH
+57 
-62 IVDDYNKFIDVP
+62 FIDT
-74 INNDCKIK
+74 NDKSIY
-82 AFFLEALS
+82 LS
-90 KSEYSYVAKKLYNNK
+90 KSYS
-105 YISYDEIAINGIP
+105 INP
-118 VFLNNE
+118 
-124 VDTNVF
+124 DAF

-138 IYSDTSYYYGLTPLE
+138 IYNDISYYYGLTPLE
-153 LVNNIFEKKQEILD
+153 LVNNIFNIDHSVLEFD
-167 YRDSYG
+167 DSNFK
-173 IYRYCF
+173 RHRCF
-179 IANDGYKRLKIDK
+179 IANDDYKRLNIDK
-192 IIEEKRKEFENK
+192 IIEEKRKEFENN
-204 LSIELFKDIPIDIV
+204 LSIELFRDTPIDII
-218 HLVTNASKIYNY
+218 HLITNASKIYNY
-230 NIKHIKSMLYKSID
+230 NIKHIKGMLYKSID
-244 DLVVDSLLTSYLY
+244 DLIVDSIFTSYLS
-257 SEDTDVN
+257 SEDTDIK
-264 NMVKKLN
+264 NMIKKLN

-277 DFYRKKYIEN
+277 DFYRKQYLEN
-287 TGDLDFE
+287 TTELDFE
-294 PNYYGIKMYYEK
+294 PNYYSIKMYYEK

-312 SKTIENMFI
+312 NKTIENMFI

-344 ENKVVGLLDTRT
+344 ENKTISLLDTRT
-356 EQEKINEMI
+356 EQEKINEI
-365 TNFNGDRNK
+365 LTNFNGDRNK
-374 LARLSKIYSLTLK
+374 LARLSKVYSLTLK
-387 KVNPITNKYLNTK
+387 KANPINNKYLKTND
-400 NDILT
+400 DILS

-419 ILYEY
+419 ILYQY
-424 LKDNDITIDKTN
+424 LKDNDITIDKIN

-444 NEEIEKEPITL
+444 DEEIEKELIDLNT
-455 ESIKDIVSKNIDDFD
+455 IKDVVSKNIDDF
-470 EHFIKNSK
+470 EEYFIKDSK
-478 SNALINIFNSL
+478 SNALIDIFNSL
-489 SSNKIYDLNREIENY
+489 SSNKICDLNSEIENY

-517 LELFDG
+517 LELFNG
-523 LNKETTSFIKDLAFE
+523 LNKETISFIKDLAYE
-538 NKYLSANINDI
+538 NKYLSANISDI
-549 DKKDLIMLSIMYSAF
+549 DRKDLIMLSIMYSAF

-571 YLYTRYDIVIEEVND
+571 YLYTRYDITTNLIEI
-586 LVKVKHNN
+586 
-594 FYAGYRYDEEDN
+594 YRKKSSKKYDYTEEDN
-606 VMLYNDYYDFIFKGY
+606 IMLYNDYYDFIFKGY
-621 NQDIA
+621 NQDMA

-703 YLNVYIENII
+703 YLNAYIENII
-713 ENALAINTK
+713 LNALAINTK
-722 INETNPNLT
+722 INENNPNLT
-731 NLDKEK
+731 ILDKEK

-742 SYILTYIDA
+742 SYILTYIDYIDA
-751 IDKDNKFIFGINTL
+751 IDKDNKLIFGINTL

-791 PIDYKLFDNYMKY
+791 PIDYKLFDNYIKY
-804 FDSKEKEKSL
+804 FDSNEKEKSL

-841 QSRVLNIELSTFKPY
+841 QSRVLNIELSTFKSY

-867 KSLEVKSM
+867 KSLEVKQM
-875 NIEDMNDM
+875 DVEDINDM

-919 IIANSYEVIEP
+919 IITNSYEVIEP
-930 KKSFFKWLFLED
+930 KKSFFKWLFVEE
-942 TPNNNITIKLEAIPK
+942 TNNNITIKLEAIPK
-957 LKDAINTNINILSN
+957 LKEAINTNINILSN

-1001 ALLERKINEID
+1001 ALLENKINEVNPN
-1012 ADDPYSYIDSMQTS
+1012 DPYGYIDSLQVS

-1048 ELLKINQAIVNHF
+1048 ELFKINQAIVNHF

-1079 SELLISQGN
+1079 SEILITQGN

-1153 ENSKKLIREI
+1153 ENSKKLIKEI

>member
-16 TKEYVDIVLKYISR
+16 TKKYVDIVLKYM
-30 YIVHNTEED
+30 
-39 IKDYGDIVLKH
+39 
-50 IDGYITH
+50 DGYIVRNN
-57 GEDMH
+57 D
-62 IVDDYNKFIDVP
+62 IYVKDDYNQVIHNS
-74 INNDCKIK
+74 INNDYKIK
-82 AFFLEALS
+82 AIFLGMLS
-90 KSEYSYVAKKLYNNK
+90 KSSEYSYIAKKLYNSRFIG
-105 YISYDEIAINGIP
+105 YSGADYGGVSVFINDK
-118 VFLNNE
+118 
-124 VDTNVF
+124 VDTSVF
-130 NLYKEYFL
+130 DLYKEYFL
-138 IYSDTSYYYGLTPLE
+138 IYNDISYYYGLTPLE
-153 LVNNIFEKKQEILD
+153 LVNNIFNINHNVLEFDDHYYK
-167 YRDSYG
+167 R
-173 IYRYCF
+173 RRCF
-179 IANDGYKRLKIDK
+179 IDNNDYANLQIDK
-192 IIEEKRKEFENK
+192 IIKEKRKEFENK
-204 LSIELFKDIPIDIV
+204 LSIELFKDIPIDII
-218 HLVTNASKIYNY
+218 HLITNASRIYNY
-230 NIKHIKSMLYKSID
+230 NIKHIKGMLYKSID
-244 DLVVDSLLTSYLY
+244 DLVADSLLTSYLY
-257 SEDTDVN
+257 SEDDDVN

-271 LSPGII
+271 LPSDII

-287 TGDLDFE
+287 TGELDFE

-306 YYKDLN
+306 YYKNLS

-344 ENKVVGLLDTRT
+344 ENKIVSLLDTRT
-356 EQEKINEMI
+356 EQEKINEI
-365 TNFNGDRNK
+365 LTNFKDDKNK
-374 LARLSKIYSLTLK
+374 LIKLSKIYSLTLK

-405 YSYLTYLSIYEQDN
+405 YSYLTYLSIYEPDN
-419 ILYEY
+419 ILCNY
-424 LKDNDITIDKTN
+424 LKDNEITIDKIN

-444 NEEIEKEPITL
+444 NEEINAEPINL
-455 ESIKDIVSKNIDDFD
+455 EVIKDIISKNIDNFD
-470 EHFIKNSK
+470 EYFIKDSK

-489 SSNKIYDLNREIENY
+489 SSNKICDLNSEIENY
-504 IEKKELEYKDKIY
+504 KEKKELEYKDKIY
-517 LELFDG
+517 LELFNE
-523 LNKETTSFIKDLAFE
+523 LNEETVSFIKDLAYE
-538 NKYLSANINDI
+538 NKYLSANISDI
-549 DKKDLIMLSIMYSAF
+549 DRKDLNMLSIMYSAF
-564 NVDSLKS
+564 NIDSLKS
-571 YLYTRYDIVIEEVND
+571 YLYTKYNITTNLIEIYRKKSSKKYD
-586 LVKVKHNN
+586 
-594 FYAGYRYDEEDN
+594 YTEEDN
-606 VMLYNDYYDFIFKGY
+606 IMLYNDYYDFIFKGY
-621 NQDIA
+621 NQDMA

-661 SDFDNFTDEYDNYL
+661 SDFDNFIDDFDNYL

-703 YLNVYIENII
+703 YLNIYIENII

-742 SYILTYIDA
+742 SYILTYIDYIDA
-751 IDKDNKFIFGINTL
+751 IDKDNEFIFGINTL

-780 TSKEELKFNIP
+780 TSKEELKFNIV
-791 PIDYKLFDNYMKY
+791 DYKLFDNYMKY

-957 LKDAINTNINILSN
+957 LKDAINANINILSN

-990 REYVIKTSEIV
+990 REYVIKISEIV

>member
-1 MNLSYEEFIKLIPED
+1 MNLSYEEFIKLIPKD
-16 TKEYVDIVLKYISR
+16 TKEYVEDVLRCITQYVILNRKMYIEGSSDS
-30 YIVHNTEED
+30 IDED
-39 IKDYGDIVLKH
+39 YR
-50 IDGYITH
+50 
-57 GEDMH
+57 
-62 IVDDYNKFIDVP
+62 
-74 INNDCKIK
+74 IK
-82 AFFLEALS
+82 AIFSEMLS
-90 KSEYSYVAKKLYNNK
+90 RNEEYSYITKKIKYNTFVNSSRTNIYLNK
-105 YISYDEIAINGIP
+105 SYNINA
-118 VFLNNE
+118 
-124 VDTNVF
+124 DAF

-138 IYSDTSYYYGLTPLE
+138 IYSDISYYYGLTPLE
-153 LVNNIFEKKQEILD
+153 LVNNIFEKNQGILD

-179 IANDGYKRLKIDK
+179 IANDGYKRLKVDK

-204 LSIELFKDIPIDIV
+204 LSIELFRDTPIDII

-230 NIKHIKSMLYKSID
+230 NIKHIKDMLYKSID
-244 DLVVDSLLTSYLY
+244 DLVADSILTSYLS
-257 SEDTDVN
+257 SEDEDVKT
-264 NMVKKLN
+264 MVKKLN
-271 LSPGII
+271 LSPVII
-277 DFYRKKYIEN
+277 DLYRKKN
-287 TGDLDFE
+287 LVKTSDLAIE
-294 PNYYGIKMYYEK
+294 PNYYSIKMYYEK
-306 YYKDLN
+306 YYKALN
-312 SKTIENMFI
+312 NKTIESMFI

-329 NSTYVEELLNKYNID
+329 NSTYVEEVFNKHNID
-344 ENKVVGLLDTRT
+344 ENKIVNLLDTRT
-356 EQEKINEMI
+356 EQEKINEI
-365 TNFNGDRNK
+365 LTNFNGDKTK

-419 ILYEY
+419 ILYQY
-424 LKDNDITIDKTN
+424 LKDNDVTIDKIN

-444 NEEIEKEPITL
+444 NEEINNEPITL
-455 ESIKDIVSKNIDDFD
+455 EVIKDIISKNIDNFD
-470 EHFIKNSK
+470 EYFIKDSK
-478 SNALINIFNSL
+478 SNALVNIFNSI
-489 SSNKIYDLNREIENY
+489 SNNKICDLNSEIENY

-517 LELFDG
+517 LELFNG
-523 LNKETTSFIKDLAFE
+523 LNKETISFIKDLAYE
-538 NKYLSANINDI
+538 NKYLSANISDI
-549 DKKDLIMLSIMYSAF
+549 DRKDLIMLSIMYSAF
-564 NVDSLKS
+564 ETQDLRL
-571 YLYTRYDIVIEEVND
+571 YLAYCGIVIETVNN
-586 LVKVKHNN
+586 LIKVKYNN
-594 FYAGYRYDEEDN
+594 SRAGYYYSEEDN
-606 VMLYNDYYDFIFKGY
+606 IMLYNDYYDFIFKGY
-621 NQDIA
+621 NKDIS
-626 RQDIMPQ
+626 RQDIMPC

-647 AYLVKLLHRLNHNL
+647 AYLVKLLHNLKLNL
-661 SDFDNFTDEYDNYL
+661 SDFDNFIDDFDNYL
-675 LGSQVKDKMESI
+675 LEGQVNDKMESI
-687 FKGFYNCSVEL
+687 FRDFTNCDVKF
-698 NNNDR
+698 NTNGR
-703 YLNVYIENII
+703 YLNAYVRAII

-742 SYILTYIDA
+742 SYILTYIDYIDA
-751 IDKDNKFIFGINTL
+751 IDKDNEFIFGINTL
-765 YNNGITLELICKYLN
+765 YNNSITLELICKYLN
-780 TSKEELKFNIP
+780 TSKEELKFDIP

-804 FDSKEKEKSL
+804 FDYSKKEKSL

-828 SNILSV
+828 SNILSI

-841 QSRVLNIELSTFKPY
+841 QSRILNIELSTFKPY
-856 IPSLSECISSL
+856 IPSLSECIESL
-867 KSLEVKSM
+867 RSLEVKQM
-875 NIEDMNDM
+875 NVSDINDM

-930 KKSFFKWLFLED
+930 KKSFFKWLFSEE
-942 TPNNNITIKLEAIPK
+942 TNNNITIKLEAIPK
-957 LKDAINTNINILSN
+957 LKEAINVNISILSS

-990 REYVIKTSEIV
+990 REYIIKTSEIV
-1001 ALLERKINEID
+1001 TLLENKTNEINTN
-1012 ADDPYSYIDSMQTS
+1012 DPYSYIDSLQIS

-1048 ELLKINQAIVNHF
+1048 ELFKINQAIVNHF

-1079 SELLISQGN
+1079 SEILISQGN

-1142 YINTIDNTTDK
+1142 YINTIDNTTNK
-1153 ENSKKLIREI
+1153 ENSKKLIKEI

>member
-1 MNLSYEEFIKLIPED
+1 MNLSYEEFIKLLPEG
-16 TKEYVDIVLKYISR
+16 TKEYVEDVLRSITQFIILNRKIYI
-30 YIVHNTEED
+30 EES
-39 IKDYGDIVLKH
+39 
-50 IDGYITH
+50 
-57 GEDMH
+57 
-62 IVDDYNKFIDVP
+62 NNFIDE
-74 INNDCKIK
+74 DYKIK
-82 AFFLEALS
+82 TIFSEILS
-90 KSEYSYVAKKLYNNK
+90 KNNEYSYIAKKIKNVTFIDISNK
-105 YISYDEIAINGIP
+105 SIYLIKSYSINP
-118 VFLNNE
+118 
-124 VDTNVF
+124 DAF

-138 IYSDTSYYYGLTPLE
+138 IYNDISYYYGLTPLE
-153 LVNNIFEKKQEILD
+153 LVNNIFNIDHSVLEFD
-167 YRDSYG
+167 DSNFK
-173 IYRYCF
+173 RHRCF
-179 IANDGYKRLKIDK
+179 IANDDYKRLNIDK
-192 IIEEKRKEFENK
+192 IIEEKRKEFENN
-204 LSIELFKDIPIDIV
+204 LSIELFRDTPIDII
-218 HLVTNASKIYNY
+218 HLITNASKIYNY
-230 NIKHIKSMLYKSID
+230 NIKHIKDMLYKSID
-244 DLVVDSLLTSYLY
+244 DLVADSILTSYLS
-257 SEDTDVN
+257 SEDEDVKT
-264 NMVKKLN
+264 MIKKLN

-277 DFYRKKYIEN
+277 DLYRKKN
-287 TGDLDFE
+287 LVKTSDLAIE
-294 PNYYGIKMYYEK
+294 PNYYSIKMYYEK
-306 YYKDLN
+306 YYKALN
-312 SKTIENMFI
+312 NKTIESMFI

-329 NSTYVEELLNKYNID
+329 NSTYVEEVLNKHNID
-344 ENKVVGLLDTRT
+344 ENKIVNLLDTRT
-356 EQEKINEMI
+356 EQEKINEI
-365 TNFNGDRNK
+365 LTNFNGDKTK

-419 ILYEY
+419 ILYKY
-424 LKDNDITIDKTN
+424 LKDSDVTIDKIN

-444 NEEIEKEPITL
+444 NEEINEESITL
-455 ESIKDIVSKNIDDFD
+455 EVIKDIVSKNIDNFD
-470 EHFIKNSK
+470 EYFIKDSK
-478 SNALINIFNSL
+478 SNIIINIFNSL
-489 SSNKIYDLNREIENY
+489 SNNKIHDLNSEIENY

-517 LELFDG
+517 LELFNG
-523 LNKETTSFIKDLAFE
+523 LNKETISFIKHLAFE
-538 NKYLSANINDI
+538 NKYLSANISDI
-549 DKKDLIMLSIMYSAF
+549 DRKDLIMLSIMHSAF
-564 NVDSLKS
+564 NVDSLRS
-571 YLYTRYDIVIEEVND
+571 YLYTKYDITIEEVND
-586 LVKVKHNN
+586 LIKVKYNN
-594 FYAGYRYDEEDN
+594 FYADDGYRYDEEDN
-606 VMLYNDYYDFIFKGY
+606 IMLYNDYYDFIFKGY
-621 NQDIA
+621 NQDMA

-647 AYLVKLLHRLNHNL
+647 AYLVKLLHNLKFNL
-661 SDFDNFTDEYDNYL
+661 SDFDNFTNDFNNYL
-675 LGSQVKDKMESI
+675 LEDQVKDKMKSI
-687 FKGFYNCSVEL
+687 FKDFTSCDNG
-698 NNNDR
+698 R

-713 ENALAINTK
+713 LNALAINTR
-722 INETNPNLT
+722 INKSNPNLSD
-731 NLDKEK
+731 LDKEK

-742 SYILTYIDA
+742 SYILAYIDY
-751 IDKDNKFIFGINTL
+751 IDVIEVDNKFIFGINTL

-780 TSKEELKFNIP
+780 TSKDELKFNIP

-804 FDSKEKEKSL
+804 FDSNKQEKSL

-834 IGNLSTE
+834 IGNLPSE

-856 IPSLSECISSL
+856 IPSLSECIESL
-867 KSLEVKSM
+867 RSLEVKQM
-875 NIEDMNDM
+875 NVSDINDM

-930 KKSFFKWLFLED
+930 KKSFFKWLFNEEE
-942 TPNNNITIKLEAIPK
+942 TNNNITIKLEAIPK
-957 LKDAINTNINILSN
+957 LKEAINVNISILSS

-990 REYVIKTSEIV
+990 REYIIKTSEIV
-1001 ALLERKINEID
+1001 TLLESKTNEINPN
-1012 ADDPYSYIDSMQTS
+1012 DPYSYIDSLQIS

-1048 ELLKINQAIVNHF
+1048 ELFKINQAIVNHF

-1079 SELLISQGN
+1079 SEILISQGN

-1136 NMHINN
+1136 NMHISN
-1142 YINTIDNTTDK
+1142 YINTIDDTTDK
-1153 ENSKKLIREI
+1153 ENSKKLIKKL

>member
-1 MNLSYEEFIKLIPED
+1 MNLSYEEFIKLLPED
-16 TKEYVDIVLKYISR
+16 TKKYVEDVLRSITQFIILNRKIYI
-30 YIVHNTEED
+30 EES
-39 IKDYGDIVLKH
+39 
-50 IDGYITH
+50 
-57 GEDMH
+57 
-62 IVDDYNKFIDVP
+62 NNFIDE
-74 INNDCKIK
+74 DYKIK
-82 AFFLEALS
+82 TIFSEILSKNNEYSYIAKKIKNVTFIDISDKSIYLS
-90 KSEYSYVAKKLYNNK
+90 KSYS
-105 YISYDEIAINGIP
+105 INP
-118 VFLNNE
+118 
-124 VDTNVF
+124 DAF

-138 IYSDTSYYYGLTPLE
+138 IYSDISYYYGLTPLE
-153 LVNNIFEKKQEILD
+153 LVNNIFEKNQGILD

-179 IANDGYKRLKIDK
+179 IANDDYKKLNIDK
-192 IIEEKRKEFENK
+192 IIEEKRKEFENN
-204 LSIELFKDIPIDIV
+204 LSIELFRDAPIDIV

-230 NIKHIKSMLYKSID
+230 NIKHIKDMLYKSID
-244 DLVVDSLLTSYLY
+244 DLVADSILTSYLS
-257 SEDTDVN
+257 SEDEDVKT
-264 NMVKKLN
+264 MVKKLN

-277 DFYRKKYIEN
+277 DLYRKKN
-287 TGDLDFE
+287 LVKTSDLAIE
-294 PNYYGIKMYYEK
+294 PNYYSIKMYYEK
-306 YYKDLN
+306 YYKALN
-312 SKTIENMFI
+312 NKTIESMFI

-329 NSTYVEELLNKYNID
+329 NSTYVEEVLNKHNID
-344 ENKVVGLLDTRT
+344 ENKIVNLLDTRT
-356 EQEKINEMI
+356 EQEKINEI
-365 TNFNGDRNK
+365 LTNFNGYKTK

-419 ILYEY
+419 ILYKY
-424 LKDNDITIDKTN
+424 LKDNDVTIDKIN

-444 NEEIEKEPITL
+444 NEEINEESITL
-455 ESIKDIVSKNIDDFD
+455 EVIKDIVSKNIDNFD
-470 EHFIKNSK
+470 EYFIKDSK
-478 SNALINIFNSL
+478 SSTLTNIFNSL
-489 SSNKIYDLNREIENY
+489 SNNKIHDLNSEIENY

-517 LELFDG
+517 LELFNG
-523 LNKETTSFIKDLAFE
+523 LNKETISFIKHLAFE
-538 NKYLSANINDI
+538 NKYLSANISDI
-549 DKKDLIMLSIMYSAF
+549 DRKDLIMLSIMHSAF
-564 NVDSLKS
+564 NVDSLRS
-571 YLYTRYDIVIEEVND
+571 YLYTKYDIAIEEVND
-586 LVKVKHNN
+586 LIKVKYNN
-594 FYAGYRYDEEDN
+594 FYADDGYRYDEEDN
-606 VMLYNDYYDFIFKGY
+606 IMLYNDYYDFIFKGY
-621 NQDIA
+621 NQDMA

-661 SDFDNFTDEYDNYL
+661 SDFDNFSDEFDNYL
-675 LGSQVKDKMESI
+675 LEGQVNDKMESI
-687 FKGFYNCSVEL
+687 FRDFTSCDNG
-698 NNNDR
+698 R

-713 ENALAINTK
+713 LNALAINTR
-722 INETNPNLT
+722 INKSNPNLSD
-731 NLDKEK
+731 LDKEK

-742 SYILTYIDA
+742 SYILAYIDYIDA
-751 IDKDNKFIFGINTL
+751 IDKDNKLIFGINTL

-780 TSKEELKFNIP
+780 TSKDELKFNIP

-804 FDSKEKEKSL
+804 FDSNKQEKSL

-834 IGNLSTE
+834 IGNLPSE

-856 IPSLSECISSL
+856 IPSLSECIESL
-867 KSLEVKSM
+867 RSLEVKQM
-875 NIEDMNDM
+875 NVSDINDM

-930 KKSFFKWLFLED
+930 KKSFFKWLFNEEE
-942 TPNNNITIKLEAIPK
+942 TNNNITIKLEAIPK
-957 LKDAINTNINILSN
+957 LKEAINVNISILSS

-990 REYVIKTSEIV
+990 REYIIKTSEIV
-1001 ALLERKINEID
+1001 TLLENKTNEINPN
-1012 ADDPYSYIDSMQTS
+1012 DPYSYIDSLQIS
-1026 SQLQIAREKQ
+1026 SQLQIVREKQ

-1048 ELLKINQAIVNHF
+1048 ELFKINQAIVNHF

-1079 SELLISQGN
+1079 SEILISQGN

-1153 ENSKKLIREI
+1153 ENSKKLIKEL

>member
-1 MNLSYEEFIKLIPED
+1 MNLSYEEFIKLLPEG
-16 TKEYVDIVLKYISR
+16 TKEYVEDVLRSITQFIILNRKI
-30 YIVHNTEED
+30 YIVESN
-39 IKDYGDIVLKH
+39 
-50 IDGYITH
+50 
-57 GEDMH
+57 
-62 IVDDYNKFIDVP
+62 NFIDE
-74 INNDCKIK
+74 DYKIK
-82 AFFLEALS
+82 TIFSEILS
-90 KSEYSYVAKKLYNNK
+90 KNNEYSYIAKKIKNVTFIDISNK
-105 YISYDEIAINGIP
+105 SIYLIKSYSINP
-118 VFLNNE
+118 
-124 VDTNVF
+124 DAF

-138 IYSDTSYYYGLTPLE
+138 IYNDISYYYGLTPLE
-153 LVNNIFEKKQEILD
+153 LVNNIFNIDHSVLEFD
-167 YRDSYG
+167 DSNFK
-173 IYRYCF
+173 RHRCF
-179 IANDGYKRLKIDK
+179 IANDDYKKLNIDK
-192 IIEEKRKEFENK
+192 IIEEKRKEFENN
-204 LSIELFKDIPIDIV
+204 LSIELFRDTPIDII
-218 HLVTNASKIYNY
+218 HLITNASKIYNY
-230 NIKHIKSMLYKSID
+230 NIKHIKDMLYKSID
-244 DLVVDSLLTSYLY
+244 DLVADSILTSYLS
-257 SEDTDVN
+257 SEDEDVKT
-264 NMVKKLN
+264 MIKKLN

-277 DFYRKKYIEN
+277 DLYRKKNLEN
-287 TGDLDFE
+287 TIELDFE
-294 PNYYGIKMYYEK
+294 PNYYSIKMYYEK

-344 ENKVVGLLDTRT
+344 ENKIISLLDTRT
-356 EQEKINEMI
+356 SQEKINEI
-365 TNFNGDRNK
+365 LTNFNGDKTK
-374 LARLSKIYSLTLK
+374 LARLSKVYSLTLK

-419 ILYEY
+419 ILYKY
-424 LKDNDITIDKTN
+424 LKDNDITIDKIN

-444 NEEIEKEPITL
+444 NEEIENEPITL
-455 ESIKDIVSKNIDDFD
+455 EVIKDIVSKNIDNFD
-470 EHFIKNSK
+470 EYFIKDSK
-478 SNALINIFNSL
+478 SNIIINIINSI
-489 SSNKIYDLNREIENY
+489 SNNKICDLNSEIENY

-517 LELFDG
+517 LELFNG
-523 LNKETTSFIKDLAFE
+523 LNKETISFIKHLAFE
-538 NKYLSANINDI
+538 NKYLSANISDI
-549 DKKDLIMLSIMYSAF
+549 DRKDLIMLSIMHSAF
-564 NVDSLKS
+564 NVDSLRS
-571 YLYTRYDIVIEEVND
+571 YLYTKYDIAIEEVND
-586 LVKVKHNN
+586 LIKVKYNN
-594 FYAGYRYDEEDN
+594 FYADEGYRYDEEDN
-606 VMLYNDYYDFIFKGY
+606 IMLYNDYYDFIFKGY
-621 NQDIA
+621 NQDMA

-647 AYLVKLLHRLNHNL
+647 AYLVKLLHNLKFNL
-661 SDFDNFTDEYDNYL
+661 SDFDNFTNDFNNYL
-675 LGSQVKDKMESI
+675 LENQVKDKMKSI
-687 FKGFYNCSVEL
+687 FKDFTSCDNG
-698 NNNDR
+698 R

-713 ENALAINTK
+713 LNALAINTR
-722 INETNPNLT
+722 INKSNPNLSD
-731 NLDKEK
+731 LDKEK

-742 SYILTYIDA
+742 SYILAYIDY
-751 IDKDNKFIFGINTL
+751 IDVIEVDNKFIFGINTL

-780 TSKEELKFNIP
+780 TSKDELKFNIP

-804 FDSKEKEKSL
+804 FDSNKQEKSL

-834 IGNLSTE
+834 IGNLPSE

-856 IPSLSECISSL
+856 IPSLSECIESL
-867 KSLEVKSM
+867 RSLEVKQM
-875 NIEDMNDM
+875 NVSDINDM

-930 KKSFFKWLFLED
+930 KKSFFKWLFNEEE
-942 TPNNNITIKLEAIPK
+942 TNNNITIKLEAIPK
-957 LKDAINTNINILSN
+957 LKEAINVNISILSS

-990 REYVIKTSEIV
+990 REYIIKTSEIV
-1001 ALLERKINEID
+1001 TLLENKTNEINPN
-1012 ADDPYSYIDSMQTS
+1012 DPYSYIDSMQTS
-1026 SQLQIAREKQ
+1026 SQLQIVREKQ

-1048 ELLKINQAIVNHF
+1048 ELFKINQAIVNHF

-1079 SELLISQGN
+1079 SEILISQGN

-1142 YINTIDNTTDK
+1142 YINTIDDTTDK
-1153 ENSKKLIREI
+1153 ENSKKLIKKL

>member
-1 MNLSYEEFIKLIPED
+1 MNLSYEEFIKLLPEG
-16 TKEYVDIVLKYISR
+16 TKEYVEDVLRSITQFIILNRKIYIEESNNFINEDYKIKTIFSEILSKNNEYS
-30 YIVHNTEED
+30 YIAKK
-39 IKDYGDIVLKH
+39 IKNV
-50 IDGYITH
+50 T
-57 GEDMH
+57 
-62 IVDDYNKFIDVP
+62 FIDT
-74 INNDCKIK
+74 NDKSIY
-82 AFFLEALS
+82 LS
-90 KSEYSYVAKKLYNNK
+90 KSYS
-105 YISYDEIAINGIP
+105 INP
-118 VFLNNE
+118 
-124 VDTNVF
+124 DAF

-138 IYSDTSYYYGLTPLE
+138 IYNDISYYYGLTPLE
-153 LVNNIFEKKQEILD
+153 LVNNIFNIDHSVLEFD
-167 YRDSYG
+167 DSNFK
-173 IYRYCF
+173 RHRCF
-179 IANDGYKRLKIDK
+179 IANDDYKRLNIDK
-192 IIEEKRKEFENK
+192 IIEEKRKEFENN
-204 LSIELFKDIPIDIV
+204 LSIELFRDTPIDII
-218 HLVTNASKIYNY
+218 HLITNASKIYNY
-230 NIKHIKSMLYKSID
+230 NIKHIKGMLYKSID
-244 DLVVDSLLTSYLY
+244 DLIVDSLLTSYLY
-257 SEDTDVN
+257 SEDTDIK
-264 NMVKKLN
+264 NMIKKLN
-271 LSPGII
+271 LSPSII
-277 DFYRKKYIEN
+277 DFYRKQYLEN
-287 TGDLDFE
+287 TTELDFE
-294 PNYYGIKMYYEK
+294 PNYYSIKMYYEK

-344 ENKVVGLLDTRT
+344 ENKIISLLDTRT
-356 EQEKINEMI
+356 EQEKINEI
-365 TNFNGDRNK
+365 LTNFNGDRNK
-374 LARLSKIYSLTLK
+374 LARLSKVYSLTLK
-387 KVNPITNKYLNTK
+387 KANPINNKYLKTND
-400 NDILT
+400 DILS

-419 ILYEY
+419 ILYQY
-424 LKDNDITIDKTN
+424 LKDNDITIDKIN

-444 NEEIEKEPITL
+444 DEEIEKELIDLNT
-455 ESIKDIVSKNIDDFD
+455 IKDVVSKNIDDF
-470 EHFIKNSK
+470 EEYFIKDSK
-478 SNALINIFNSL
+478 SNALIDIFNSL
-489 SSNKIYDLNREIENY
+489 SSNKICDLNSEIENY

-517 LELFDG
+517 LELFNG
-523 LNKETTSFIKDLAFE
+523 LNKETISFIKDLAYE
-538 NKYLSANINDI
+538 NKYLSANISDI
-549 DKKDLIMLSIMYSAF
+549 DRKDLIMLSIMYSAF

-571 YLYTRYDIVIEEVND
+571 YLYTRYDITTNLIEI
-586 LVKVKHNN
+586 
-594 FYAGYRYDEEDN
+594 YRKKSSKKYDYTEEDN
-606 VMLYNDYYDFIFKGY
+606 IMLYNDYYDFIFKGY
-621 NQDIA
+621 NQDMA

-647 AYLVKLLHRLNHNL
+647 ACLVKLLHRLNHNL

-703 YLNVYIENII
+703 YLNAYIENII
-713 ENALAINTK
+713 LNALAINTK
-722 INETNPNLT
+722 INENNPNLT

-742 SYILTYIDA
+742 SYILTYIDYIDA
-751 IDKDNKFIFGINTL
+751 IDKDNKLIFGINTL

-791 PIDYKLFDNYMKY
+791 PINYKLFDNYIKY
-804 FDSKEKEKSL
+804 FDSNEKEKSL

-834 IGNLSTE
+834 IGNLSAE

-867 KSLEVKSM
+867 KSLEVKQM
-875 NIEDMNDM
+875 DVEDINDM

-919 IIANSYEVIEP
+919 IITNSYEVIEP
-930 KKSFFKWLFLED
+930 KKSFFKWLFVEEKS
-942 TPNNNITIKLEAIPK
+942 NNITIKLEAIPK
-957 LKDAINTNINILSN
+957 LKEAINTNINILSN

-1001 ALLERKINEID
+1001 ALLENKINEVNPN
-1012 ADDPYSYIDSMQTS
+1012 DPYGYIDSLQVS
-1026 SQLQIAREKQ
+1026 SQLQIARKKQ

-1048 ELLKINQAIVNHF
+1048 ELFKINQAIVNHF

-1079 SELLISQGN
+1079 SEILIAQGN
-1088 KDVNS
+1088 KDANS

-1153 ENSKKLIREI
+1153 ENSKKLIKEI

>member
-1 MNLSYEEFIKLIPED
+1 
-16 TKEYVDIVLKYISR
+16 
-30 YIVHNTEED
+30 
-39 IKDYGDIVLKH
+39 
-50 IDGYITH
+50 
-57 GEDMH
+57 
-62 IVDDYNKFIDVP
+62 
-74 INNDCKIK
+74 
-82 AFFLEALS
+82 
-90 KSEYSYVAKKLYNNK
+90 
-105 YISYDEIAINGIP
+105 
-118 VFLNNE
+118 
-124 VDTNVF
+124 
-130 NLYKEYFL
+130 
-138 IYSDTSYYYGLTPLE
+138 
-153 LVNNIFEKKQEILD
+153 
-167 YRDSYG
+167 
-173 IYRYCF
+173 
-179 IANDGYKRLKIDK
+179 
-192 IIEEKRKEFENK
+192 
-204 LSIELFKDIPIDIV
+204 
-218 HLVTNASKIYNY
+218 
-230 NIKHIKSMLYKSID
+230 MLYKSID
-244 DLVVDSLLTSYLY
+244 DLVADSILTSYLS
-257 SEDTDVN
+257 SEDEDVKT
-264 NMVKKLN
+264 MVKKLN

-277 DFYRKKYIEN
+277 DLYRKKN
-287 TGDLDFE
+287 LVKTSDLAIE
-294 PNYYGIKMYYEK
+294 PNYYSIKMYYEK
-306 YYKDLN
+306 YYKALN
-312 SKTIENMFI
+312 NKTIESMFI

-344 ENKVVGLLDTRT
+344 ENKIISLLDTRT
-356 EQEKINEMI
+356 EQEKINEI
-365 TNFNGDRNK
+365 LTNFNGDKTK
-374 LARLSKIYSLTLK
+374 LARLSKVYSLTLK

-419 ILYEY
+419 ILYNY
-424 LKDNDITIDKTN
+424 LKDNNIEVDKIN

-444 NEEIEKEPITL
+444 NEEIENEPITL
-455 ESIKDIVSKNIDDFD
+455 EVIKDIVSKNIDNFD
-470 EHFIKNSK
+470 EYFIKDSK
-478 SNALINIFNSL
+478 SNIIINIINSI
-489 SSNKIYDLNREIENY
+489 SNNKIHDLNSEIENY

-517 LELFDG
+517 LELFNG
-523 LNKETTSFIKDLAFE
+523 LNKETISFIKHLAFE
-538 NKYLSANINDI
+538 NKYLSANISDI
-549 DKKDLIMLSIMYSAF
+549 DRKDLIMLSIMHSAF
-564 NVDSLKS
+564 NVDSLRS
-571 YLYTRYDIVIEEVND
+571 YLYTKYDITIEEVND
-586 LVKVKHNN
+586 LIKVKYNN
-594 FYAGYRYDEEDN
+594 FYADDGYRYDEEDN
-606 VMLYNDYYDFIFKGY
+606 IMLYNDYYDFIFKGY
-621 NQDIA
+621 NQDMA

-647 AYLVKLLHRLNHNL
+647 AYLVKLLHNLKFNL
-661 SDFDNFTDEYDNYL
+661 SDFDNFTNDFNNYL
-675 LGSQVKDKMESI
+675 LEDQVKDKMKSI
-687 FKGFYNCSVEL
+687 FKDFISCDNG
-698 NNNDR
+698 R

-713 ENALAINTK
+713 LNALAINTR
-722 INETNPNLT
+722 INKSNPNLSD
-731 NLDKEK
+731 LDKEK

-742 SYILTYIDA
+742 SYILAYIDY
-751 IDKDNKFIFGINTL
+751 IDVIEVDNKFIFGINTL

-780 TSKEELKFNIP
+780 TSKDELKFNIP
-791 PIDYKLFDNYMKY
+791 LIDYKLFDNYMKY
-804 FDSKEKEKSL
+804 FDSNKQEKSL

-834 IGNLSTE
+834 IGNLPSE

-856 IPSLSECISSL
+856 IPSLSECIESL
-867 KSLEVKSM
+867 RSLEVKQM
-875 NIEDMNDM
+875 NVSDINDM

-919 IIANSYEVIEP
+919 IITNSYEVIEP
-930 KKSFFKWLFLED
+930 KKSFFKWLFVEE
-942 TPNNNITIKLEAIPK
+942 TNNNITIKLEAIPK
-957 LKDAINTNINILSN
+957 LKEAINTNINILSS

-1001 ALLERKINEID
+1001 ALLENKINEVNPN
-1012 ADDPYSYIDSMQTS
+1012 DPYGYIDSLQVS

-1048 ELLKINQAIVNHF
+1048 ELFKINQAIVNHF

-1079 SELLISQGN
+1079 SEILISQGN

-1142 YINTIDNTTDK
+1142 YINTIDDTTDK
-1153 ENSKKLIREI
+1153 ENSKKLIKKL